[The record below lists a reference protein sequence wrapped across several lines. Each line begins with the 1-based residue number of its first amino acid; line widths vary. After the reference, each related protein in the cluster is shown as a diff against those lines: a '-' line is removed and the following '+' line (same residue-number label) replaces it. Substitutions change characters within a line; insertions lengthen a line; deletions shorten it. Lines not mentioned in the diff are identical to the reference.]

1 MYSSPVAPGSTFI
14 DKSGRFRI
22 PDDRARLIRVTVS
35 VPGFAPYEFR
45 LTVPAASM
53 LRLPPIHL
61 EPPTYFRV
69 RFASRTGEPLTSP
82 VIRHRS
88 FDGSGA
94 PIPDE
99 PDASLIEV
107 DADGATRIGPLP
119 HGLTAMALDM
129 PTLAQMRIPNVS
141 VTGADPILDGGTII
155 VQSGSTLHVDL
166 SMRRDYR
173 CEASSSCSKT
183 CCRGPLAGSTRLVNW
198 LSGPSD
204 MQGIPG

>member
-1 MYSSPVAPGSTFI
+1 
-14 DKSGRFRI
+14 
-22 PDDRARLIRVTVS
+22 
-35 VPGFAPYEFR
+35 
-45 LTVPAASM
+45 
-53 LRLPPIHL
+53 
-61 EPPTYFRV
+61 
-69 RFASRTGEPLTSP
+69 

-204 MQGIPG
+204 MQGIPRQSTPTLICRASTKSLC